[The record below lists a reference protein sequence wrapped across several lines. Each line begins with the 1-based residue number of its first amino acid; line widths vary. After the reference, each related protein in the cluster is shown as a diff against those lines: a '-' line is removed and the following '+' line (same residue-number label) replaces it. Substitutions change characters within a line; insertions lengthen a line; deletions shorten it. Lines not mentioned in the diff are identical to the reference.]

1 MQNIYNSLIIGAD
14 KSLEERTSEILKKLD
29 DYMLFD
35 ELHESKKNQ
44 SERVP

>member
-1 MQNIYNSLIIGAD
+1 MENTYNPPAVNKD

-35 ELHESKKNQ
+35 ELHEKD
-44 SERVP
+44 ERRPSGMA